1 MGRNVM
7 LIILASEW
15 FISITNIILCKIS
28 NLYSIYNNNA
38 GINLMKRSIHYL
50 ESS

>member
-15 FISITNIILCKIS
+15 YISITNIILCKIS
-28 NLYSIYNNNA
+28 NLYSIYNNNT
-38 GINLMKRSIHYL
+38 GINLMERLIHHI